1 MDTERPGS
9 TPGLSSAT
17 SLLCAG
23 CVDSFLVLAFVI
35 KARIGRESSFLTLYI
50 QLCDSESG
58 KGDADIE
65 STALGLLYPGMKR
78 SQMPAFTVP

>member
-1 MDTERPGS
+1 M
-9 TPGLSSAT
+9 LSQRHDG
-17 SLLCAG
+17 CVVRAG
-23 CVDSFLVLAFVI
+23 CVDLLLALAFVI
-35 KARIGRESSFLTLYI
+35 KAGIARVPFLTVYV

-58 KGDADIE
+58 KGDAAIE